1 MAGEKMEGR
10 ACVPAR
16 CKGRPRR
23 GAPTIWSLKK
33 EIAMNVLVTGGAG
46 FIGSHLV
53 ERLLGEGH
61 RVVCLDNFD
70 DFYDPALKRRNLA
83 RALQDPSFK
92 LVERDLRDEG
102 GLIKILAREKIDGVA
117 HLAARAGVRPSVQNP
132 ALYADV
138 NIRGTICL
146 LEACRENGVRRFLF
160 ASSSSVYGNSSQVPF
175 SEDDPVN
182 HPISPYAATKKAGEL
197 LCHTYYHLYGM
208 DVACLRYFTVYGPR
222 QRPEMA
228 IHHFTRSIQE
238 GRKISLFGD
247 GSSRRDYTYIDDA
260 VDGTVA
266 ALFREHGFQI
276 YNIGESQTIS
286 LGELIRAIEE
296 QAGKKAILEYLPEQ
310 PGDVRQT
317 FADIR
322 KAKEQLGYNPQTKIR
337 EGLARFVQWYLA
349 EGRK

>member
-1 MAGEKMEGR
+1 MEGR

>member
-1 MAGEKMEGR
+1 
-10 ACVPAR
+10 
-16 CKGRPRR
+16 
-23 GAPTIWSLKK
+23 
-33 EIAMNVLVTGGAG
+33 MNVLVTGGAG

-53 ERLLGEGH
+53 ERLLREGH
-61 RVVCLDNFD
+61 QVVCLDNFD

-83 RALQDPSFK
+83 PSLQNRAFR
-92 LVERDLRDEG
+92 LVEGDLRHEG
-102 GLIKILAREKIDGVA
+102 ALEKIFASARIEGVA

-132 ALYADV
+132 SLYADV
-138 NIRGTICL
+138 NIRGTVNL
-146 LEACRENGVRRFLF
+146 LEACRESGVRRFLF
-160 ASSSSVYGNSSQVPF
+160 ASSSSVYGNSSRVPF

-197 LCHTYYHLYGM
+197 LCHTYHHLYGM
-208 DVACLRYFTVYGPR
+208 DIACLRYFTVYGPR

-228 IHHFTRSIQE
+228 IHHFTRSIHE

-260 VDGTVA
+260 VDGTGR
-266 ALFREHGFQI
+266 ALFKKHGFEI

-286 LGELIRAIEE
+286 LMELIRAIEKE
-296 QAGKKAILEYLPEQ
+296 VGKKAVLEHLPEQ

-322 KAKEQLGYNPQTKIR
+322 KAREKLGYDPRTQIQ
-337 EGLARFVQWYLA
+337 EGLSRFVQWYLQ
-349 EGRK
+349 ERES